1 MTLHDELLK
10 EAEEKRAA
18 TKQPESSGET
28 IVIDGEGL
36 DKLANALV
44 ALSNAP
50 DDLDKE
56 TETALQ
62 SIVTEHER
70 KVA

>member
-1 MTLHDELLK
+1 MTLHDKLLK
-10 EAEEKRAA
+10 EAEEKRA
-18 TKQPESSGET
+18 TKPESSGNT
-28 IVIDGEGL
+28 VVIDGEGL

-50 DDLDKE
+50 DDLDTE

-62 SIVTEHER
+62 AIVTEHER

>member
-1 MTLHDELLK
+1 MTLHDKLLK

-18 TKQPESSGET
+18 KPESSGNT
-28 IVIDGEGL
+28 VVIDGEGL
-36 DKLANALV
+36 DKLANALE

-50 DDLDKE
+50 DDLDTE

-62 SIVTEHER
+62 AIVTEHER